1 MRLLIIGII
10 IIFVFCSQVCIAQD
24 TVNIEEMILR
34 GKEDIQQ
41 AKKAN
46 DVTKLMASKEYFI
59 GLLGNKSYEEL
70 VHYYIGYADLNLFNI
85 YYGKKDKKTAK
96 KFLYDG
102 IEYLEKAI
110 ELKGDFAEGYAL
122 LSWLFFNKM
131 AVAPLSMM
139 SSGPKSG
146 KFIEKALELAPKNP
160 RVLYYA
166 GVMKFNTPGIK
177 LVLKSVDS
185 FKSFKP
191 LKSFYPG
198 HSQEDANVYLG
209 ICYMEL
215 DNLDE
220 AQYCFE
226 KVLEMYPDNNY
237 VKNELMVQLKE
248 KKQPS
253 TRLVLDRYLEM

>member
-1 MRLLIIGII
+1 MKKIII

-96 KFLYDG
+96 KFIYDG
-102 IEYLEKAI
+102 IEHLEKAI
-110 ELKGDFAEGYAL
+110 ELKDDFAEGYAL
-122 LSWLFFNKM
+122 LSYLFFNKM
-131 AVAPLSMM
+131 GVAPLTMM

-146 KFIEKALELAPKNP
+146 KFIKKALELAPENP

-166 GVMKFNTPGIK
+166 GVIKFNTPGMFGGSKEEGIK
-177 LVLKSVDS
+177 LVQKSVDS
-185 FKSFKP
+185 FNTFKP
-191 LKSFYPG
+191 KKSFYPDHG
-198 HSQEDANVYLG
+198 QEDAYVYLG
-209 ICYMEL
+209 FCYMEL
-215 DNLDE
+215 DSLDE
-220 AQYCFE
+220 AQRCFD
-226 KVLEMYPDNNY
+226 KVLEISPGNKD
-237 VKNELMVQLKE
+237 VKNVLMKKLEE
-248 KKQPS
+248 KKRQ
-253 TRLVLDRYLEM
+253 